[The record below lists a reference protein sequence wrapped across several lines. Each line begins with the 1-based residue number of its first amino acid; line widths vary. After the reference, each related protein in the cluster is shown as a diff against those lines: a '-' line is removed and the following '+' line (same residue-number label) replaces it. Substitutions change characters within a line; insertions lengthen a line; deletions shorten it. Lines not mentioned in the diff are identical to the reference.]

1 MKKDYEYTQYKR
13 NTQHGLNTWTLTER
27 KTLKEL
33 LDEGKSMEEIC
44 HTLQRSRST
53 IYYER
58 TKLGKGI
65 PYDPEA
71 SHKYAIESMK
81 FKNNRRGELPLSY
94 QKEISRMYKLLKAL
108 PISRMAEEV
117 REKISYCIV
126 ALETMGADP
135 EKMKK
140 PVTIEEELRIVN
152 LYNEGKSINKI
163 QTITGRS
170 RSSVWHIISKNKEN
184 ENLEDLEYE
193 KLTSKWTT
201 I

>member
-1 MKKDYEYTQYKR
+1 MKKNYEYTQYKNISKR
-13 NTQHGLNTWTLTER
+13 GLNTWTLTER
-27 KTLKEL
+27 KSLKKL
-33 LDEGKSMEEIC
+33 LDEGKSMGEIC

-58 TKLGKGI
+58 TKLGKGV

-71 SHKYAIESMK
+71 SHKHAIESMK

-126 ALETMGADP
+126 SLETMGADP

-140 PVTIEEELRIVN
+140 PVTIEEEVRILK
-152 LYNEGKSINKI
+152 LYNDGESINKI

-170 RSSVWHIISKNKEN
+170 RSSIWHVINKNKEN

-193 KLTSKWTT
+193 KLTNKWAT